1 MVISPTSIKNTSLC
15 EQMVR
20 HLTDT
25 ILSRRVLSG
34 QFLPPEAALCKQ
46 FEVSRSTVREA
57 ITVLETRGLVQRQ
70 HGVGILVTDHSQAA
84 AVSSLSLL
92 LQTRKT
98 TLRDLVEARIGLE
111 CLIASLAAG
120 HASDAEV
127 GALETTIA
135 PMRHPGSTEE
145 QYVQADLAFHLRLAE
160 ASHNAVYVVLVDA
173 VRELLLESIRATY
186 RLDGHTERRL
196 RDHTRIL
203 DAVRARDPR
212 AAHAAMRDH
221 LHSTEAMLRQLGLI
235 EGEAITAP
243 APAGEA
249 A

>member
-1 MVISPTSIKNTSLC
+1 MVTQITVIKQASLC
-15 EQMVR
+15 AQTVR

-25 ILSRRVLSG
+25 ILSRRVLPG

-84 AVSSLSLL
+84 AVSSLNLL
-92 LQTRKT
+92 LQMRKT

-111 CLIASLAAG
+111 CLIAFLAAG
-120 HASDAEV
+120 HATDAEV
-127 GALETTIA
+127 GALQAAIA

-145 QYVQADLAFHLRLAE
+145 QYVQADLTFHLRLAE

-186 RLDGHTERRL
+186 HLDGHTERRL
-196 RDHTRIL
+196 RDHTQIL
-203 DAVRARDPR
+203 AAVRARDPH

-221 LHSTEAMLRQLGLI
+221 LHSTEAMLRQLGLLT
-235 EGEAITAP
+235 GTAITVP
-243 APAGEA
+243 TLAGEMG
-249 A
+249 